1 MADQQVQRV
10 SIGLWLLTLAAGVS
24 LAVVATTD
32 PATIVFWA
40 AVLATAQTL
49 SVPAPS
55 GARIHLGFGVA
66 TVVVLLVPDLVAVAA
81 IYAAGMSTSWLVSLA
96 VRRGR
101 DESAVFVSDTV
112 SLGVFV
118 GVFYGIARAFGGL
131 EAMTELATLALLS
144 LAAVAWFIMRAAL
157 QALVG
162 FDRPDLS
169 ARYLWLLA
177 LEDWAVAMSIFVA
190 GALFGF
196 AWPALGW
203 WALPIAVM
211 PYLFSHLA
219 FVRYD
224 DTKRTYGQTIRALA
238 QIPEVG
244 GLAPPGHAERTAE
257 LSLAV
262 ARELGMHPDEVV
274 ELEYAALVHDIGRIT
289 LNEPAILRA
298 GYTDEDIAR
307 WGAQIVDEAPYL
319 HRVAD
324 YVRQQHRPYRQA
336 GQVKDPTVP
345 VPSKVIKVV
354 SAYDQ
359 ARHEMELPAVDALEL
374 VHRGS
379 AYDYD
384 PDVTASLRRV
394 LTHRGEL
401 ESWGGP
407 ASQTSR

>member
-1 MADQQVQRV
+1 MAEQQVQRV
-10 SIGLWLLTLAAGVS
+10 SVGLWLLTLAASVFLGAAS
-24 LAVVATTD
+24 DTAST
-32 PATIVFWA
+32 TIVIWA
-40 AVLATAQTL
+40 AILATAQTL
-49 SVPAPS
+49 TVPAPS
-55 GARIHLGFGVA
+55 GTRIHLGFGVA
-66 TVVVLLVPDLVAVAA
+66 TAAVLLVPDLVAVAS
-81 IYAAGMSTSWLVSLA
+81 IYAAGMSTSWLVGLA
-96 VRRGR
+96 LRPRQ

-112 SLGVFV
+112 SLAVFV
-118 GVFYGIARAFGGL
+118 GVFYGVARAFDGL
-131 EAMTELATLALLS
+131 AAMTELATLVLLS
-144 LAAVAWFIMRAAL
+144 IAAAAWWITRAAL

-177 LEDWAVAMSIFVA
+177 LQDWAVAMSIFVA

-196 AWPALGW
+196 AWPVLGW

-219 FVRYD
+219 FTRYN

-244 GLAPPGHAERTAE
+244 GLAPAGHAARTAE

-319 HRVAD
+319 RRVAD

-336 GQVKDPTVP
+336 GQVKDASVP
-345 VPSKVIKVV
+345 MPSKVIKVV

-359 ARHEMELPAVDALEL
+359 ARYDMALPAVDALEI

-394 LTHRGEL
+394 LSHRREL
-401 ESWGGP
+401 ES
-407 ASQTSR
+407 

>member
-1 MADQQVQRV
+1 MAERQVQRV
-10 SIGLWLLTLAAGVS
+10 SIGLWLLTLVAGVF
-24 LAVVATTD
+24 LAAVSTTD
-32 PATIVFWA
+32 PVTIGLWA
-40 AVLATAQTL
+40 AVLAIAQTL

-55 GARIHLGFGVA
+55 GTRIHLGFGVA
-66 TVVVLLVPDLVAVAA
+66 TAVVLLVPDVVAVAA
-81 IYAAGMSTSWLVSLA
+81 IYAVGMSTSWLVSL
-96 VRRGR
+96 VLRPGP

-112 SLGVFV
+112 SLAVFV
-118 GVFYGIARAFGGL
+118 GVFYGIAEAFGGL
-131 EAMTELATLALLS
+131 DAMTGMATLAVLS
-144 LAAVAWFIMRAAL
+144 LAAVAWYIMRAGL

-169 ARYLWLLA
+169 VRYLWLLA
-177 LEDWAVAMSIFVA
+177 LEDWAAALSIFVA

-196 AWPALGW
+196 AWPAVGW

-219 FVRYD
+219 FVRYH

-244 GLAPPGHAERTAE
+244 GLAPAGHASRTAD

-262 ARELGMHPDEVV
+262 ARELGMHPDAVV

-345 VPSKVIKVV
+345 MPSKVIKVV

-359 ARHEMELPAVDALEL
+359 ARQDMDLPPVDALEL

-379 AYDYD
+379 AYDFD

-401 ESWGGP
+401 E
-407 ASQTSR
+407 A

>member
-1 MADQQVQRV
+1 MAERKVRRV
-10 SIGLWLLTLAAGVS
+10 SLVLWLATFIAGVL
-24 LAVVATTD
+24 LAVVSASSPTVIVGWATMLT
-32 PATIVFWA
+32 V
-40 AVLATAQTL
+40 AQTL

-55 GARIHLGFGVA
+55 GSRIHLGFGVA
-66 TVVVLLVPDLVAVAA
+66 TVVILLVQDLVAVGA
-81 IYAAGMSTSWLVSLA
+81 IYAVGMSVAWLVSA
-96 VRRGR
+96 VMRRGR
-101 DESAVFVSDTV
+101 DENAVFVSDTV
-112 SLGVFV
+112 SLAVFAAV
-118 GVFYGIARAFGGL
+118 YYGGAEVFGGVAAL
-131 EAMTELATLALLS
+131 TDLATLALLS
-144 LAAVAWFIMRAAL
+144 AAALAWYVTRAAV

-162 FDRPDLS
+162 FERPDLS

-177 LEDWAVAMSIFVA
+177 LEDWAVALSIFVA

-196 AWPALGW
+196 AWPSVGW

-224 DTKRTYGQTIRALA
+224 DTKRTYRQTIRALA

-244 GLAPPGHAERTAE
+244 GLAPAGHAERTAE

-307 WGAQIVDEAPYL
+307 WGAQIVDESPYM
-319 HRVAD
+319 HRVAE
-324 YVRQQHRPYRQA
+324 YVRQQQRPYRHA
-336 GQVKDPTVP
+336 GEVKDLTVP
-345 VPSKVIKVV
+345 MPSKVIKVV

-359 ARHEMELPAVDALEL
+359 ALREMGLPAIDALEI

-394 LTHRGEL
+394 LEHRGDI
-401 ESWGGP
+401 
-407 ASQTSR
+407 

>member
-1 MADQQVQRV
+1 MAEFQVRRV
-10 SIGLWLLTLAAGVS
+10 TIGLWVLTLVAGVY
-24 LAVVATTD
+24 LALVSMTQWDV
-32 PATIVFWA
+32 IVLWA
-40 AVLATAQTL
+40 AAVAIAQAL

-66 TVVVLLVPDLVAVAA
+66 TVAVLLVPDVVAVAA
-81 IYAAGMSTSWLVSLA
+81 IYALGMATSWLVTSTVL
-96 VRRGR
+96 RGR
-101 DESAVFVSDTV
+101 HDGTVFVSDTV
-112 SLGVFV
+112 ALGMFV
-118 GVFYGIARAFGGL
+118 VAYYGVAVWFGGV
-131 EAMTELATLALLS
+131 EALTEFATLVLLF
-144 LAAVAWFIMRAAL
+144 LAALAWYVTRAGL

-162 FDRPDLS
+162 LDRPDLA

-177 LEDWAVAMSIFVA
+177 LGDWAVALSVFVA

-196 AWPALGW
+196 AWPSLGW

-211 PYLFSHLA
+211 PYLLSHLA
-219 FVRYD
+219 FVRYA

-238 QIPEVG
+238 QIPEVA
-244 GLAPPGHAERTAE
+244 GLAPAGHATRTAE
-257 LSLAV
+257 LSRAV
-262 ARELGMHPDEVV
+262 ARELGMHPDEVA

-307 WGAQIVDEAPYL
+307 WGAQIVEEAPYL

-336 GQVKDPTVP
+336 GQVKDASVP
-345 VPSKVIKVV
+345 LPSRVIKVV

-359 ARHEMELPAVDALEL
+359 ARYDMGLPAVDALEV

-379 AYDYD
+379 TYDFD
-384 PDVTASLRRV
+384 PDVAASLRRV
-394 LTHRGEL
+394 LVHRQE
-401 ESWGGP
+401 
-407 ASQTSR
+407 QVR

>member
-1 MADQQVQRV
+1 MV
-10 SIGLWLLTLAAGVS
+10 I
-24 LAVVATTD
+24 
-32 PATIVFWA
+32 
-40 AVLATAQTL
+40 
-49 SVPAPS
+49 
-55 GARIHLGFGVA
+55 
-66 TVVVLLVPDLVAVAA
+66 LLVQDLVAVGA
-81 IYAAGMSTSWLVSLA
+81 IYAVGMSVAWLVSA
-96 VRRGR
+96 VMRRGR
-101 DESAVFVSDTV
+101 DENAVFVSDTV
-112 SLGVFV
+112 SLAVFAAV
-118 GVFYGIARAFGGL
+118 YYGGAEVFGGVAAL
-131 EAMTELATLALLS
+131 TDLATLALLS
-144 LAAVAWFIMRAAL
+144 AAALAWYVTRAAV

-162 FDRPDLS
+162 FERPDLS

-177 LEDWAVAMSIFVA
+177 LEDWAVALSIFVA

-196 AWPALGW
+196 AWPSVGW

-224 DTKRTYGQTIRALA
+224 DTKRTYRQTIRALA

-244 GLAPPGHAERTAE
+244 GLAPAGHAERTAE

-307 WGAQIVDEAPYL
+307 WGAQIVDESPYM
-319 HRVAD
+319 HRVAE
-324 YVRQQHRPYRQA
+324 YVRQQQRPYRHA
-336 GQVKDPTVP
+336 GEVKDLTVP
-345 VPSKVIKVV
+345 MPSKVIKVV

-359 ARHEMELPAVDALEL
+359 ALREMGLPAIDALEI

-394 LTHRGEL
+394 LEHRGDI
-401 ESWGGP
+401 
-407 ASQTSR
+407 